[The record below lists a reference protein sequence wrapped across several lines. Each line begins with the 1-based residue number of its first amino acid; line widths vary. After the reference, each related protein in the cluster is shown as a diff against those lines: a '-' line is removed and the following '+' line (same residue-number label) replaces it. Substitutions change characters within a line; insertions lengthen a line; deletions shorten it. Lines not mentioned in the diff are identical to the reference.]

1 MKSPFDL
8 GKMDLNKAVSVCLF
22 STILPFLSANAGS
35 TTSPAEQA
43 SQLADI
49 YDQGFN
55 HSEIALLAS
64 HLTDDIGQRLTN
76 SPAERLAQHWAEEK
90 FRGWGLQN
98 VHSEGLAF
106 GRGWVMRS
114 VSVRMV
120 EPRVQ
125 QLYGMTIAWTPSTP
139 GPVTAPIIVAPIH
152 REEDLDPWRGKLK
165 GAFVLV
171 DDIGAGFRANR
182 TRVSP
187 LHGCRV
193 AEIGRDSR
201 SPIMR
206 RRICLTG

>member
-8 GKMDLNKAVSVCLF
+8 DKMDLNKAVSVCLF

-43 SQLADI
+43 DQLADI
-49 YDQGFN
+49 YDEGFN
-55 HSEIALLAS
+55 HSEIVQLAS

-76 SPAERLAQHWAEEK
+76 SPAERLAQNWAEGK

-98 VHSEGLAF
+98 VHSEGFTF

-125 QLYGMTIAWTPSTP
+125 HLYAIPIAWTPSTR
-139 GPVTAPIIVAPIH
+139 GPVTAPIIMAPIH
-152 REEDLDPWRGKLK
+152 RQEDLDLWRG
-165 GAFVLV
+165 
-171 DDIGAGFRANR
+171 
-182 TRVSP
+182 S
-187 LHGCRV
+187 
-193 AEIGRDSR
+193 
-201 SPIMR
+201 
-206 RRICLTG
+206 